1 MNRILVTGSGGQ
13 LGKCLQLAAGR
24 YPEMHFKFYSRA
36 ELDITKIDTVTRA
49 LEQGN
54 YNYFINAA
62 AYTNVDEAERNPES
76 AYSVNARAVEYIA
89 KLCRERNVIL
99 IHISTDYVFDGEK
112 KTGYTTEDAPNPI
125 NVYGQTKLAGE
136 QFIQATLRKY
146 FIIRTSWLYSE
157 FGDNFY
163 VKVLAKAKN
172 GETLYITDRQVGC
185 PTQAEHLAEY
195 ILSLIHKGSSEYGI
209 HHFTDGKAMTWYEFA
224 RDIIRENNLDGEV
237 KVVRDNNYRSF
248 AARPK
253 NSVLIIRELN
263 K

>member
-24 YPEMHFKFYSRA
+24 FPEMQFTFLGKA
-36 ELDITKIDTVTRA
+36 ELDITNVDAVAGA
-49 LEQGN
+49 LEQGG

-76 AYSVNARAVEYIA
+76 AYSVNAGSLENIA
-89 KLCRERNVIL
+89 KLCREHNVIL

-112 KTGYTTEDAPNPI
+112 NTGYTPEDAPNPI
-125 NVYGQTKLAGE
+125 NVYGKTKLAGE
-136 QFIQATLRKY
+136 QFIQAILSRY

-163 VKVLAKAKN
+163 VKILAKAKN
-172 GETLYITDRQVGC
+172 GETLYITDRQKGC
-185 PTQAEHLAEY
+185 PTRAEHLAAY
-195 ILSLIHKGSSEYGI
+195 ILSLIDKGSSEYGI

-224 RDIIRENNLDGEV
+224 REIIRESNWDGEV
-237 KVVRDNNYRSF
+237 KVVRDHNYRSF

-253 NSVLIIRELN
+253 NSVLITRELN